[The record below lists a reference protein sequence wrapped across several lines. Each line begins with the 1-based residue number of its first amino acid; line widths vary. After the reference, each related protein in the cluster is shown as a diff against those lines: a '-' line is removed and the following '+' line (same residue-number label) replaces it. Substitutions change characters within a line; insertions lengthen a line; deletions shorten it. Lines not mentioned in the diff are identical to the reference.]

1 MYDQLIG
8 CLPNLKLQ
16 EHIASLLFVAVD
28 CEPLCRFIQAS
39 VSTVS
44 PRHFSL
50 PLFINHGIFPNC
62 LTAVSGDSNN

>member
-1 MYDQLIG
+1 MYDQLDRPP
-8 CLPNLKLQ
+8 PNLKLQ
-16 EHIASLLFVAVD
+16 EHIESLLFVAVD
-28 CEPLCRFIQAS
+28 CELLCELIHAS

-50 PLFINHGIFPNC
+50 PLPYSHGIFPNC